1 MPNLTLDWVPMDIE
15 ETVRDLVRSRAP
27 LARAHA
33 GLADE
38 LRLGPGGL
46 GMDSIAL
53 VELLLDC
60 EKRFGIRSGS
70 WNPAEFLEGPPLT
83 VGRLVAHLR
92 AAVGA

>member
-1 MPNLTLDWVPMDIE
+1 MNIDE
-15 ETVRDLVRSRAP
+15 AVRDLVRSRAP
-27 LARAHA
+27 LARAQSE
-33 GLADE
+33 LADG

-60 EKRFGIRSGS
+60 EQRFGLRPGS
-70 WNPAEFLEGPPLT
+70 WKPAELLEGPPVT

-92 AAVGA
+92 ATVGP